1 MRQKN
6 AVATSP
12 LGSRCPEF
20 DDTAESEN
28 ACNKYR
34 HEKVCVYMCDS
45 NRSNLITC
53 TNHHTVATYDFAG
66 GSDANGTIY

>member
-28 ACNKYR
+28 VCNKYR
-34 HEKVCVYMCDS
+34 HEKVCVCICVT
-45 NRSNLITC
+45 LIE
-53 TNHHTVATYDFAG
+53 AT
-66 GSDANGTIY
+66 S